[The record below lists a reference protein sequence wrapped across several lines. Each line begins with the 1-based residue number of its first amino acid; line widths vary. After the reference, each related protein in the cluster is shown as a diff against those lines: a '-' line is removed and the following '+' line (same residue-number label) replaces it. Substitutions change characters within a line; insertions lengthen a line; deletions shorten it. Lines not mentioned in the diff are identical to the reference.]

1 MINIPLVV
9 SMQDLDISNG
19 DKVVLS
25 AVDFELAVGEM
36 AYVIGSSGSGKSS
49 LIRTIHG
56 EIPATTGS
64 ITVADYDVRNLNAK
78 TLPLLRRKLGIVY
91 QEFHLLQHWT
101 VYRNLEY
108 VLKATEWTSTTDM
121 KTRIQ
126 EVLTQIGL
134 AGKQAELVNNLS
146 GGEQQKVAIA
156 RAILNNPLLILAD
169 EPTGNL
175 DPDSSDEVMYL
186 LHKVAAAN
194 KTAILIATHDY
205 RLIEKF
211 PARVYSCKDGQLS
224 EQN

>member
-121 KTRIQ
+121 KARIQ